1 MEESHKEIKNKYL
14 NTHIHT
20 KYIYL
25 IIFSQRPNK
34 INLLKIINTKNKNY
48 AHSSIYIQ
56 IHNYNFLA
64 KYESSY

>member
-20 KYIYL
+20 KYIYTKYL

-34 INLLKIINTKNKNY
+34 INLLQIINTRNKNY

-64 KYESSY
+64 K